1 MLGGVLRELVEQ
13 RRPLAQ
19 QLDLWPVSGPAFR
32 DELCAAMTLRSN
44 LSSAHRLS
52 SQTMKSPDSQT
63 GVHSVLDYV
72 PPEEYEAVYPVHRR
86 LACAARQSSFDTAKK
101 PRADLLAVPGNHP
114 MHHRLKTLH
123 VRIVKSVGK
132 VTSTT

>member
-1 MLGGVLRELVEQ
+1 
-13 RRPLAQ
+13 
-19 QLDLWPVSGPAFR
+19 
-32 DELCAAMTLRSN
+32 
-44 LSSAHRLS
+44 
-52 SQTMKSPDSQT
+52 MKSPDSQT

-72 PPEEYEAVYPVHRR
+72 PPEEYEAVYPVHRAR
-86 LACAARQSSFDTAKK
+86 SAARQSSFDTAKK